1 MTEFNFGTFTK
12 PEKVNPYTEIVE
24 QLAKAAEDNPA
35 ASVSFPVDVNKAATE
50 RIKFGQAANK
60 IDKTAK
66 LVNQD
71 KSGVSVAGQDEDG
84 NDVLTGD
91 VILTFTL
98 GKRQKPRRGQ
108 VVNKETE
115 APAKA
120 TK

>member
-1 MTEFNFGTFTK
+1 MTDFKFGTF
-12 PEKVNPYTEIVE
+12 EKAEKANPYAEVVA
-24 QLAKAAEDNPA
+24 QLAKAAESNPA
-35 ASVSFPVDVNKAATE
+35 ASVSFPVDVNKVATE

-71 KSGVSVAGQDEDG
+71 KSGVTVAGKDEDG

-91 VILTFTL
+91 VILTFTI
-98 GKRQKPRRGQ
+98 GKRQKPRRGKKI
-108 VVNKETE
+108 VETIE
-115 APAKA
+115 SPDKA

>member
-12 PEKVNPYTEIVE
+12 PEKVNPYTEVVE
-24 QLAKAAEDNPA
+24 QLAKAAESNPA

-71 KSGVSVAGQDEDG
+71 KSGVTVAGKDEDG

-91 VILTFTL
+91 VILTFTI

-108 VVNKETE
+108 KIVEATET
-115 APAKA
+115 PAKA

>member
-1 MTEFNFGTFTK
+1 MTEFTFGTFTK
-12 PEKVNPYTEIVE
+12 PEKVNPYTEVVE
-24 QLAKAAEDNPA
+24 QLAKAAESSPA
-35 ASVSFPVDVNKAATE
+35 ASVSFPVDVNKVATE

-98 GKRQKPRRGQ
+98 GKRHKLRRGQ